1 MIIEAFTWAF
11 SRAVK
16 GARQAGLV
24 QEVAAIAGKY
34 QRNKK
39 AWQPHLE
46 QTRAAINAAIKEADP
61 AEPILILGSG
71 LGLDLPLQTLND
83 HPTGA
88 LLFDAVK
95 PPQLAAKLKQYP
107 NIKFELRDVTGLL
120 EELCSN
126 FSSKKISLPT
136 SAPLPLKGFSLAISV
151 NMLSQIPLSFSN
163 SPPEGDAEI
172 RMMTAIQKAHI
183 MTLKAMGFTILLISD
198 YERHEYKDDGI
209 EVITTVA
216 YPLWPGK
223 PVNEWDWH
231 ITPSGESRNGQTT
244 ILKVGV
250 WKIPAELAMALNE
263 STTQGS
269 QSSSII

>member
-11 SRAVK
+11 SKAVK

-34 QRNKK
+34 QRNTK

-46 QTRAAINAAIKEADP
+46 QTRAAITIAIKKADP

-71 LGLDLPLQTLND
+71 LGLDLPLQALNS
-83 HPTGA
+83 HPAGA

-120 EELCSN
+120 EEFYNNYSDR
-126 FSSKKISLPT
+126 KIIPPGF
-136 SAPLPLKGFSLAISV
+136 APLPLTGFSLAISV
-151 NMLSQIPLSFSN
+151 NMLSQIPLSFAK
-163 SPPEGDAEI
+163 SPPEDDTEI
-172 RMMTAIQKAHI
+172 CLMAAIQQAHI
-183 MTLKAMGFTILLISD
+183 MTLKAMDCNTLLISD
-198 YERHEYKDDGI
+198 HERHVGKDGDT

-216 YPLWPGK
+216 PPLWPCN
-223 PVNEWDWH
+223 PEHEWDWH
-231 ITPSGESRNGQTT
+231 IAPKGENRNGLTT
-244 ILKVGV
+244 TLKVGV
-250 WKIPAELAMALNE
+250 WEILK
-263 STTQGS
+263 
-269 QSSSII
+269 